1 MRHVIPLSI
10 YLQMSIYDTEEQ
22 LNRWLQMHC
31 SAPDQAQRDKE
42 LLLLLQQLF
51 QNASNVYRQS
61 SLNILE
67 LIDAGTVALD
77 IKTAN
82 RAH

>member
-22 LNRWLQMHC
+22 LNKMHC

-51 QNASNVYRQS
+51 QNASNVYLQS

-77 IKTAN
+77 ITIVN
-82 RAH
+82 RAD